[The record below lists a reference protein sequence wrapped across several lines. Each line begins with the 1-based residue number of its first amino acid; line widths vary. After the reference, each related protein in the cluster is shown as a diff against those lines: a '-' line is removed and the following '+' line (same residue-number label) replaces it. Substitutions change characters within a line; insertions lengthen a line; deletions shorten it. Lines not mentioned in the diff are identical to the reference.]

1 MSSAADIKRLNA
13 VLAKVLDG
21 MKPPEDVTVTEWAE
35 KHRKLSSESSA
46 EVGTW
51 RTSRTPYLREPMNA
65 FCDPKIH
72 HLVMVAASQ
81 VGKSELMNNCMG
93 YIIDCDPG
101 SILFIQPTT
110 VDAKEYSK
118 LRIAPMIRD
127 CPTLRRRVADPKSRD
142 SSNTILQKS
151 YPGGI
156 LTMCGS
162 TEAHALASKPIRLLP
177 PESVLKSALG
187 SRLRLFTT
195 ASTSPYLSQPSPL
208 SRYSSAFFLSSAGSF
223 SPLPE
228 EARWAAA
235 SFLPSSPIPDA
246 ATQKTG
252 PLHCVGTSWGM

>member
-162 TEAHALASKPIRLLP
+162 TEAHALASKPIRYVFGD
-177 PESVLKSALG
+177 E
-187 SRLRLFTT
+187 RD
-195 ASTSPYLSQPSPL
+195 
-208 SRYSSAFFLSSAGSF
+208 
-223 SPLPE
+223 
-228 EARWAAA
+228 RWAASA
-235 SFLPSSPIPDA
+235 GIEGDPWGWLWPDRPHSTMPRLLRFRPPPSRAPALS
-246 ATQKTG
+246 QKAMPKALWSAG
-252 PLHCVGTSWGM
+252 